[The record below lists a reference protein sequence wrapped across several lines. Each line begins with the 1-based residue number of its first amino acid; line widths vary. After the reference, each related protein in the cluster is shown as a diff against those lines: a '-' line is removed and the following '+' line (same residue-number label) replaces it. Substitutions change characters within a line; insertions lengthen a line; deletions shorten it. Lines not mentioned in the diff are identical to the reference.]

1 MSSDL
6 AILVPVLARPQRARP
21 VLENIQATTPGARV
35 IFIADPADFPEQA
48 AVHDAGGELLLIDGG
63 YAAKIN
69 AGCRVTAEPFVFT
82 GADDLVFHAGW
93 LENAQ
98 AAMTRHADVEVIGV
112 NDQLRRRRQRHA
124 TSFLISRAYA
134 QLPCIDG
141 ARGPMSETYDHSFVD
156 DELIATASHRGAYL
170 YAEDSIVEHHHW
182 MNGQAVDD
190 DVYRKGRAR
199 FRQDRL
205 LYQGRSQAWT

>member
-1 MSSDL
+1 MSEL
-6 AILVPVLARPQRARP
+6 AILVPVLGRPHRVRT
-21 VLENIQATTPGARV
+21 VLDNIRETTPGARV
-35 IFIADPADFPEQA
+35 LFIADPADFAEQA
-48 AVHDAGGELLLIDGG
+48 AVHDADGDLLLIDGG

-69 AGCRVTAEPFVFT
+69 AGCRVTTEPYIFT

-98 AAMTRHADVEVIGV
+98 AAMAKHLGVAVVGV
-112 NDQLRRRRQRHA
+112 NDLLRRRRPQHA
-124 TSFLISRAYA
+124 TSFLISRGYA

-170 YAEDSIVEHHHW
+170 YADDAVVEHRHW

-199 FRQDRL
+199 FREDRL
-205 LYQGRSQAWT
+205 LYQGRSNLWT